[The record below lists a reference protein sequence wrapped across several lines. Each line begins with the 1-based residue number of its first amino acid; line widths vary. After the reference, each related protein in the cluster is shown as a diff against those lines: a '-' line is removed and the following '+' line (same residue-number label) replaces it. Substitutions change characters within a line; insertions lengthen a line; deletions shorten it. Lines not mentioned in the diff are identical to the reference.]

1 MIADKRSQAKSTKK
15 LVTTNSKSKMTIDE
29 TIAEI
34 KASMGLVDQSDGDA
48 GPSEPIAA
56 PS

>member
-1 MIADKRSQAKSTKK
+1 
-15 LVTTNSKSKMTIDE
+15 MTIDE

-34 KASMGLVDQSDGDA
+34 KASMGIVDQSDGDA